1 MKDFFLKVDLLNQ
14 ILEKPNIISIDT
26 YITVFL
32 EILVHIIN

>member
-1 MKDFFLKVDLLNQ
+1 MKDFLLKADLLNQ

-32 EILVHIIN
+32 EIQVHIIN